1 MVDLWGDEDEAY
13 HTFAIL
19 EAVEWKWTPSQI
31 REQPEALL
39 HDVLEV
45 GGLNQKIKKIEDDL
59 RQGKI

>member
-1 MVDLWGDEDEAY
+1 L
-13 HTFAIL
+13 
-19 EAVEWKWTPSQI
+19 QI

-45 GGLNQKIKKIEDDL
+45 GGLNQKIKQIEDDL